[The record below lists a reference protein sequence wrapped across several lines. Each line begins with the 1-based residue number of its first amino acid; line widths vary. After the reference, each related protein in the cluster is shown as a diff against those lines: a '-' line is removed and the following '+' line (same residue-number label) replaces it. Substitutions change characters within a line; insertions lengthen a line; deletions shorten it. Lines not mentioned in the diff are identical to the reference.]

1 VAPHVHLFMHQ
12 LALRCHIYIYVYIH
26 K

>member
-12 LALRCHIYIYVYIH
+12 LALRCHLYACIH

>member
-12 LALRCHIYIYVYIH
+12 LALRCHLYICIYT
-26 K
+26 

>member
-12 LALRCHIYIYVYIH
+12 LALRCHLYICIH